1 MAQQIKALTVMS
13 DGLQFIAKILMVE
26 GREPS
31 PASCSLSSMSV
42 QQHEHTHTYMCR
54 YKIMSPACAVPTEVR
69 RHLWIPGTEVT
80 DHGMLLC
87 GFLELNREPLEKQS
101 VSRTIKP
108 SLQPLIN
115 AILK

>member
-13 DGLQFIAKILMVE
+13 DGLQFIDKTLMVE

-31 PASCSLSSMSV
+31 PASCSLSSMCV
-42 QQHEHTHTYMCR
+42 QQHVHTHTHMCR
-54 YKIMSPACAVPTEVR
+54 YKIMSPASAVPAEVR

-87 GFLELNREPLEKQS
+87 GFLKLNREPLKEQS
-101 VSRTIKP
+101 VSRTIKS